1 MREKRPRGEMDPTGC
16 SEGLTEACADSEMYR
31 RVHLVTY
38 DTVKVINMD
47 NYGPSFELS
56 SSKLLHLRS
65 GSTKTSP
72 HFMIISNFHVYP
84 TPTYIYIGLV
94 TCIFFGGS
102 VVCGCVHVHAC
113 TVFSRENYVLSS
125 QAVRPWRRFLR
136 LCCVS
141 DFGGNSLSS
150 TWCLQT

>member
-38 DTVKVINMD
+38 GTVKVINMD

-84 TPTYIYIGLV
+84 TPTYLYRTGYLY
-94 TCIFFGGS
+94 FFRRER
-102 VVCGCVHVHAC
+102 CLWLRAC
-113 TVFSRENYVLSS
+113 ACMYSF
-125 QAVRPWRRFLR
+125 
-136 LCCVS
+136 
-141 DFGGNSLSS
+141 
-150 TWCLQT
+150 